1 MEISKTLLQ
10 FQCVC
15 VPFLLIQMA
24 NPKQADTTF
33 EGLNLL
39 VGVSGGKYTAQ
50 AEVTVR
56 VGCVVTQTEAERTVP
71 EQPSPPAVHLA
82 DSMA

>member
-1 MEISKTLLQ
+1 
-10 FQCVC
+10 
-15 VPFLLIQMA
+15 MA

-82 DSMA
+82 DSMACLLVTQHPSVLVLDPVVASL